1 MSIESDSIEELRAE
15 VARQRAEL
23 DALSSEKAKLESA
36 LAARSDERSAMLL
49 AFVEQIPVAIGIFR
63 TDGLMLYMNA
73 EGERTFGVP
82 REKMVGSFN
91 PLTSPQGMTLKTQAV
106 FAEVVKG
113 ATITRPPYQYD
124 STHLGPDEARGSVPW
139 VETVVFPL
147 VQPGGAVGYI
157 ATLNRD
163 VTALIEQQAALETT
177 RGEVLEAQRKVE
189 AQRETIAALSS
200 PVIQVWK
207 GILTVP
213 LIGVIDEDRAAKIT
227 EDLLDAIVRHRAE
240 CVILDVTG
248 VALMDSEVST
258 YLLSTTRACRL
269 LGCEAAL
276 VGIGPGTAQA
286 IVQLGV
292 DLSGIVT
299 RANLE
304 AGIAW
309 AFERRGLS
317 VV

>member
-1 MSIESDSIEELRAE
+1 MSVESDSIENLRAE
-15 VARQRAEL
+15 VTRLRGQC
-23 DALSSEKAKLESA
+23 DALSSEKAKLEAA
-36 LAARSDERSAMLL
+36 LAARSDESSAMLS
-49 AFVEQIPVAIGIFR
+49 AFVEQLPIGIGIFR
-63 TDGLMLYMNA
+63 ADGLMAYSNA
-73 EGERTFGVP
+73 EGDRMFGVP
-82 REKMVGSFN
+82 REVVVGRFN
-91 PLTSPQGMTLKTQAV
+91 PLTDPQSVALGTQAV

-113 ATITRPPYQYD
+113 ATITKPPYKYD
-124 STHLGPDEARGSVPW
+124 STHFRPGEEHGFIVW
-139 VETVVFPL
+139 VETVYFPL
-147 VQPGGAVGYI
+147 VQPDGAVSHI
-157 ATLNRD
+157 ATMNRD
-163 VTALIEQQAALETT
+163 VTVLVEQKAALEAT
-177 RGEVLEAQRKVE
+177 RGEVLAVQREVE

-207 GILTVP
+207 GILTIP
-213 LIGVIDEDRAAKIT
+213 LIGVIDASRAAKIT
-227 EDLLDAIVRHRAE
+227 QDLLDAIVRHRAE

-258 YLLSTTRACRL
+258 YLLATTRACRL

-276 VGIGPGTAQA
+276 VGIGPASAQT
-286 IVQLGV
+286 IVELGV